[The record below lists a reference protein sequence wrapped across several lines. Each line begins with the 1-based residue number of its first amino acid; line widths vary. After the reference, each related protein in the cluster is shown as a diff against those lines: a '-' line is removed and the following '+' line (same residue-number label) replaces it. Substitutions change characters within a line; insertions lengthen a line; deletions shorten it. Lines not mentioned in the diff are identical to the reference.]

1 MRVLLIIRSS
11 SFGLMYLSQIKYS
24 GDMNQIWIHTNPS
37 ILVINNHLLLIIIIH
52 WTLFRNYFVSEK
64 YTTVKVIL
72 LVIKQKYRSSDLFE
86 MSWRM
91 ELRWCCSPKVT
102 TWKKSSLHHS
112 IPCSFYFVF
121 VVWNLFKRA
130 FYLWCHSC

>member
-1 MRVLLIIRSS
+1 
-11 SFGLMYLSQIKYS
+11 
-24 GDMNQIWIHTNPS
+24 MNQIWIHTNPS

-86 MSWRM
+86 MS
-91 ELRWCCSPKVT
+91 
-102 TWKKSSLHHS
+102 
-112 IPCSFYFVF
+112 
-121 VVWNLFKRA
+121 
-130 FYLWCHSC
+130 